1 MIVGM
6 RVQPRILFSTGFIR
20 YYFCIILKLVSII
33 TPTGTKAMNGPFDD
47 EYWQAKFT
55 EIETIEGVEA

>member
-1 MIVGM
+1 M
-6 RVQPRILFSTGFIR
+6 
-20 YYFCIILKLVSII
+20 LKLVNII

-55 EIETIEGVEA
+55 ELETIEGVEAWDVVDTEYEMNFIISMWIQPYQL